1 MMTTGLLTTFD
12 LFPLQFQT
20 VASPT
25 ATAAKP
31 TAAKPTAV
39 KPVVVEQEAATQT
52 EDELLAR
59 AKLYDE
65 EAIGEI
71 YNRYSQKIYA
81 FLHRRTGDP
90 TLAEDLTASVF
101 LKMLEAIRNQR
112 MWHTSFSGWI
122 YRIAHNLLVDHY
134 RDCAKLTY
142 VGIDDTPLPAS
153 RSCPIAAAERSL
165 ESERLRSA
173 LLRLTEDQA
182 MVISLRF
189 LEHYSISE
197 VATILGKSEGAIKS
211 LQHRALAT
219 LYQLLENEEL
229 L

>member
-1 MMTTGLLTTFD
+1 MPET
-12 LFPLQFQT
+12 
-20 VASPT
+20 AS
-25 ATAAKP
+25 
-31 TAAKPTAV
+31 
-39 KPVVVEQEAATQT
+39 QT
-52 EDELLAR
+52 EDELLER

-71 YNRYSQKIYA
+71 YNLYSQKIYS
-81 FLHRRTGDP
+81 FLQKRTGDP
-90 TLAEDLTASVF
+90 ALAEDLTAGVF

-112 MWHTSFSGWI
+112 TWHTSFSGWI

-134 RDCAKLTY
+134 RDCARLTY

-153 RSCPIAAAERSL
+153 RSCPVVAAENSL
-165 ESERLRSA
+165 QSERLRSA
-173 LLRLTEDQA
+173 LNRLTEDQA

-189 LEHYSISE
+189 LEHYSINE
-197 VATILGKSEGAIKS
+197 VANILGKTDGAIKS